1 MGSARSHWMLRW
13 FRRRHEPTQ
22 PDQRP
27 SPSHDGDAEQAYIRE
42 AERRR
47 LRRLLQQQAELQ
59 YDREQALEAQKPSNR
74 WTVRA
79 AELEAAIAQVEADI
93 KQWDQPQRVPS
104 PPPEL
109 PPVPIQLIACD
120 TTAPATLTLAIGTI
134 ACTWHEAID
143 WAERGHQLAP
153 AQLVRDEVDLTPLF
167 PTELTEDQRTTLSER
182 LLTSLD
188 LLATAMLQA
197 IREQQPIDLPTLSSL
212 VRPCPVCGG
221 WRDLHDHCPTC
232 LTRERHRQQLVSE
245 LRRLR
250 KERDAVLS
258 DMARTRDR
266 LPIIERQLR
275 EIEAD
280 IAALQAKGVTLE
292 N

>member
-1 MGSARSHWMLRW
+1 MLRW
-13 FRRRHEPTQ
+13 FRRRHESTR

-27 SPSHDGDAEQAYIRE
+27 PSPQDGNIDQAYIRE

-74 WTVRA
+74 WTARV
-79 AELEAAIAQVEADI
+79 AELEAAIAQTEADI
-93 KQWDQPQRVPS
+93 KQWDQPQRASS

-120 TTAPATLTLAIGTI
+120 ATAPATLTLAIGAI

-167 PTELTEDQRTTLSER
+167 PTELTEDQRTTLRER
-182 LLTSLD
+182 LLASLD
-188 LLATAMLQA
+188 LLAAAVLRA
-197 IREQQPIDLPTLSSL
+197 IREQQAIVLPPLSSL
-212 VRPCPVCGG
+212 VRPCPICGG
-221 WRDLHDHCPTC
+221 WRDLHDHCSDC
-232 LTRERHRQQLVSE
+232 LTREWHRQQLVSE

-258 DMARTRDR
+258 DMARIRDR
-266 LPIIERQLR
+266 LPIIERQLH
-275 EIEAD
+275 EVEAD

-292 N
+292 H